1 MHTAIDPARPAAGR
15 LLLAIGGVYAAQ
27 GVVGGLTLQ
36 ALPAVMRDAGAAL
49 DQVGLMS
56 LAILP
61 WALKFL
67 WAPALERWRL
77 PAAGGAPRTRLL
89 VTGGQALMSA
99 VLLTLAFGMQAQSG
113 ALVPMLGLLA
123 LLAAS
128 VDIACDAHAVEHLA
142 PARRGWG
149 NAAQVGGS
157 YLGMYA
163 GAGVFVVLLGWQ
175 GWTFALAALAAMLG
189 ALTLPFFRWGHP
201 QASGL
206 AAPRVHRPSL
216 AAAWARPAV
225 RLGLLL
231 TVVFQ
236 LGSRLAMGMTG
247 PLLIDRGVSLA
258 DVGWFNGVGGVTA
271 GVVGTCV
278 GALLVRRAG
287 AQGALALCLLAQT
300 AGLSLFCALV
310 FSDAHGTWLL
320 ASAVLKGGLAAAGFV
335 ALYAFLMGHASPSQA
350 GVDFTL
356 FQCADAAAAAL
367 CGVAGGALA
376 QGFGYGVCF
385 GMAAGAAGLALVIV
399 PALARRMRPL
409 NFSGDRV

>member
-1 MHTAIDPARPAAGR
+1 M
-15 LLLAIGGVYAAQ
+15 LLAIGGIYAAQ
-27 GVVGGLTLQ
+27 GLVGGLTLQ
-36 ALPAVMRDAGAAL
+36 GLPAVMRDAGAAL

-77 PAAGGAPRTRLL
+77 PADGGMPRTRLI
-89 VTGGQALMSA
+89 VTGGQALMVA
-99 VLLTLAFGMQAQSG
+99 VLLSLAYAFGPHAG
-113 ALVPMLGLLA
+113 ALLPMLGLLA

-142 PARRGWG
+142 PVRRGWG

-163 GAGVFVVLLGWQ
+163 GAAVFVLLFGTH
-175 GWTFALAALAAMLG
+175 GWTVALAGLAAMLVL
-189 ALTLPFFRWGHP
+189 LTLPFFHWGRP
-201 QASGL
+201 YAP
-206 AAPRVHRPSL
+206 AATPAAARRVGHRPSL

-225 RLGLLL
+225 RRGLLL

-271 GVVGTCV
+271 GVLGTCL
-278 GALLVRRAG
+278 GAVLVRRAG
-287 AQGALALCLLAQT
+287 AGRALALCLSLQT
-300 AGLSLFCALV
+300 AGLVLFCALV
-310 FSDAHGTWLL
+310 FVGMDAAWLL
-320 ASAVLKGGLAAAGFV
+320 AGALLKGALAAAGFV

-356 FQCADAAAAAL
+356 FQCADAATAAAA
-367 CGVAGGALA
+367 GVAGGALA
-376 QGFGYGVCF
+376 QAFGYGACF
-385 GMAAGAAGLALVIV
+385 GLAAVAAAGALTTV
-399 PALARRMRPL
+399 PALARRMTPL
-409 NFSGDRV
+409 TFSGDRD